1 MFSKTRVE
9 LEYRKNPEE
18 YLKVLSKEFDTNY
31 EDRGHIAEFVL
42 EKAVDPTDKYI
53 LMHFEILNKIT
64 DISFFES
71 KTENKKKRIANDL
84 LMFDKHLSNIE
95 NLYKEFK
102 KSVLY
107 CFMLK
112 YSPDVRDN
120 LLYEKICQN

>member
-1 MFSKTRVE
+1 MFSKTRAE
-9 LEYRKNPEE
+9 LEYKKNPEE

-31 EDRGHIAEFVL
+31 EDRGYIAEFVL

-71 KTENKKKRIANDL
+71 NTENEKKRIANDL
-84 LMFDKHLSNIE
+84 LMFDKHLHNIE